1 MKWAVTEKF
10 RDYLYG
16 RPFHVLTDSNPLTYL
31 TTTAK
36 LNATDHR
43 WLSSLSTF
51 DFTISY
57 RAGKANGDADG
68 LSRIHARGD
77 DHETQET
84 PKEEYLNPF
93 LARIIPN
100 NEESAGHLSSEAF
113 QGLCLFYG
121 TNEPFSSD
129 EIQAPAVEAV
139 YMSSEAVPTDSLPR
153 HEELFSWSSNDWRR
167 LQDQDRVIAHVL
179 RILHSEQECTSTRG
193 QRSQLPK
200 DVYCLLREKRRLV
213 IQDGILYRTRHND
226 GEERLQLVL
235 PKAIRNQALRGLH
248 DEVGHLGRDR
258 TLDLVR
264 QRFYWP
270 SLSKDVE
277 DYLRN
282 CERCVKRKARDPLPA
297 PLVPINVSEPMEL
310 LAMHFLSLE
319 TGKGGYE
326 NILVVTDAF
335 TKFSWVFPTRNQKA
349 TTVANLL
356 WERY

>member
-1 MKWAVTEKF
+1 
-10 RDYLYG
+10 
-16 RPFHVLTDSNPLTYL
+16 
-31 TTTAK
+31 
-36 LNATDHR
+36 
-43 WLSSLSTF
+43 
-51 DFTISY
+51 
-57 RAGKANGDADG
+57 
-68 LSRIHARGD
+68 
-77 DHETQET
+77 
-84 PKEEYLNPF
+84 
-93 LARIIPN
+93 
-100 NEESAGHLSSEAF
+100 
-113 QGLCLFYG
+113 
-121 TNEPFSSD
+121 
-129 EIQAPAVEAV
+129 
-139 YMSSEAVPTDSLPR
+139 MSSEAVPTDSLPR
-153 HEELFSWSSNDWRR
+153 HEELSSWSSNDWRR

-213 IQDGILYRTRHND
+213 IQDGIMYRTRHND
-226 GEERLQLVL
+226 GEERLLLVL
-235 PKAIRNQALRGLH
+235 LKAIRSQALRGLH

-282 CERCVKRKARDPLPA
+282 CERCVKRKARDPPPA

>member
-1 MKWAVTEKF
+1 M
-10 RDYLYG
+10 
-16 RPFHVLTDSNPLTYL
+16 
-31 TTTAK
+31 
-36 LNATDHR
+36 
-43 WLSSLSTF
+43 
-51 DFTISY
+51 
-57 RAGKANGDADG
+57 
-68 LSRIHARGD
+68 
-77 DHETQET
+77 
-84 PKEEYLNPF
+84 
-93 LARIIPN
+93 ARIIPN

-139 YMSSEAVPTDSLPR
+139 YMSSEAVPTDSLPG
-153 HEELFSWSSNDWRR
+153 HEELSSWSSNDWRR

-277 DYLRN
+277 D
-282 CERCVKRKARDPLPA
+282 
-297 PLVPINVSEPMEL
+297 
-310 LAMHFLSLE
+310 
-319 TGKGGYE
+319 
-326 NILVVTDAF
+326 
-335 TKFSWVFPTRNQKA
+335 
-349 TTVANLL
+349 
-356 WERY
+356 